1 MKRSFKVFVAVVAL
15 TLTLALPASAG
26 ARTKWLCTP
35 LGGDEV
41 TFVSAADAA
50 FHGISRANE
59 RAGLLAFNRL
69 FGEQCTVVL
78 DP

>member
-26 ARTKWLCTP
+26 ARTEWQCTP
-35 LGGDEV
+35 PGEPEQ

-50 FHGISRANE
+50 FHGIDRANQ
-59 RAGLLAFNRL
+59 RAGMRAFLRL
-69 FGEQCTVVL
+69 FGEKCEVVL
-78 DP
+78 VP